1 MFFIPTNVNIGDMK
15 INSPDHTSAIN
26 LGSAFLIGN
35 NVYGK
40 KTQGFGQQMADDTV
54 TVIPI
59 HIVLD
64 DDVIDSP
71 NDKQNR
77 S

>member
-15 INSPDHTSAIN
+15 INSPDHTSSIN
-26 LGSAFLIGN
+26 LGSAFLKGI

-40 KTQGFGQQMADDTV
+40 KTQGFGQQLADDTV

-77 S
+77 F